1 MRRREFITLLGG
13 AAAIWPLAAGAQQ
26 PDRVR
31 RIGVLIA
38 LAESDPEA
46 QTRAA
51 AFRDGLQKLGW
62 TEGHN
67 IRIDYR
73 WAADADH
80 LQTYAA
86 ELVGLTPDVIL
97 GGSSATLAALKRAT
111 GTIPIVFA
119 QVADPVRQGF
129 VASLARPG
137 GNITGFATTEAA
149 IGIKW
154 LELLKELAPRVTR
167 VAVIYN
173 PANPNWAVYVREIE
187 AKAPSFGVQL
197 SAVRVHNTE
206 EIERAVDALAREPNG
221 GLIVVASPFTG
232 VHRDLIIALAARHH
246 LPAVY
251 QFRFFA
257 MSGGLASYGIDNIDL
272 YRRTASY
279 VDLILRGANPSDLPV
294 QFPAKFELV
303 INLKTAKALGLDPP
317 VTLLARTDEVIE

>member
-26 PDRVR
+26 SDRVR

-97 GGSSATLAALKRAT
+97 GSSSATLAALKRAT

-119 QVADPVRQGF
+119 QVADPVRQRLCRKSGAAGRQYHRLRDDRGCDRHK
-129 VASLARPG
+129 VVRITEGVGAARHSRG
-137 GNITGFATTEAA
+137 GHLQSGE
-149 IGIKW
+149 
-154 LELLKELAPRVTR
+154 PH
-167 VAVIYN
+167 
-173 PANPNWAVYVREIE
+173 WAVYVREIE

-303 INLKTAKALGLDPP
+303 INLKTAKALGLDRPSRCSP
-317 VTLLARTDEVIE
+317 APTR